1 LEKRSLAW
9 HGCLVAKP
17 KTMPAKLCVYPPEGE
32 PFEIEIKNTAT
43 VGRTVDN
50 TISLPGSHVSRQ
62 HAIVRC
68 HNGFQYQLMDLGSR
82 NGTFV
87 NDQRVVMPVVLEPGS
102 RVRIASYELIF
113 DQSPDDEPKMQV
125 DATLAAVSL
134 EGSQALLSAALLVCD
149 VRGFSTMAEKLS
161 ERELAQIIG
170 NWFRDIGNAVQS
182 SGGIIDKY
190 IGDALL
196 AYWPARDERGT
207 ECAICLD
214 VALTIL
220 QLAKSRTWP
229 GSGTPFRVGI
239 ATHFGR
245 VTSSN
250 VGQVALRDATI
261 IGDTVNTTFRLEG
274 VTKKLGQQLVLSEDF
289 RTVLPPGREL
299 VDFGEFQLKGKSQLV
314 RVYGLQGM

>member
-1 LEKRSLAW
+1 
-9 HGCLVAKP
+9 
-17 KTMPAKLCVYPPEGE
+17 MPAKFCVYPPEGE

-102 RVRIASYELIF
+102 RVRIASYELVF
-113 DQSPDDEPKMQV
+113 DQSPDDEPKTHV

-149 VRGFSTMAEKLS
+149 VRGFSTMAEKLG

-196 AYWPARDERGT
+196 AYWPARDEQGT

-220 QLAKSRTWP
+220 ELAKGRTWP

-274 VTKKLGQQLVLSEDF
+274 IMKKLEQDLVLSEDF
-289 RTVLPPGREL
+289 VTVLPPGRDF

-314 RVYGLQGM
+314 RVYGLQGTVSGV

>member
-1 LEKRSLAW
+1 
-9 HGCLVAKP
+9 
-17 KTMPAKLCVYPPEGE
+17 MPAKLCVYPPEGE
-32 PFEIEIKNTAT
+32 SFEIEIKNTAT
-43 VGRTVDN
+43 VGRTIDN

-102 RVRIASYELIF
+102 HVRIAGYKLIF
-113 DQSPDDEPKMQV
+113 DQSPDDEPKTQV
-125 DATLAAVSL
+125 DATLAAASL

-149 VRGFSTMAEKLS
+149 VRGFSTMAEKLG

-196 AYWPARDERGT
+196 AYWPARDEQGT

-220 QLAKSRTWP
+220 QLAKGRTWP

-274 VTKKLGQQLVLSEDF
+274 VMKKLGQDLVLSEDF
-289 RTVLPPGREL
+289 CTVLPPGREF

-314 RVYGLQGM
+314 RVYGFKEL

>member
-1 LEKRSLAW
+1 
-9 HGCLVAKP
+9 
-17 KTMPAKLCVYPPEGE
+17 MPAKFCVYPPEGE
-32 PFEIEIKNTAT
+32 SFEIEIKNTAT
-43 VGRTVDN
+43 VGRTIDN

-102 RVRIASYELIF
+102 HVRIAGYKLIF
-113 DQSPDDEPKMQV
+113 DQSPDDEPKTQV

-134 EGSQALLSAALLVCD
+134 EGSQVLLSAALLVCD
-149 VRGFSTMAEKLS
+149 VRGFSTMAEKLG

-196 AYWPARDERGT
+196 AYWPARDEQGT

-220 QLAKSRTWP
+220 QLAKGRTWP

-274 VTKKLGQQLVLSEDF
+274 VMKKLGQDLVLSEDF
-289 RTVLPPGREL
+289 CTVLPPGREF

-314 RVYGLQGM
+314 RVYGFKEL

>member
-1 LEKRSLAW
+1 MVDLPAE
-9 HGCLVAKP
+9 P
-17 KTMPAKLCVYPPEGE
+17 KTMPAKFCVYPPEGE

-102 RVRIASYELIF
+102 RVRIAGYELIF
-113 DQSPDDEPKMQV
+113 DQSPDDEPKTQV

-149 VRGFSTMAEKLS
+149 VRGFSTMAEKLGD
-161 ERELAQIIG
+161 RELAQIIG

-196 AYWPARDERGT
+196 AYWPARDEQGI

-220 QLAKSRTWP
+220 QLARGRTWP

-274 VTKKLGQQLVLSEDF
+274 VMKKLGQDLVLSEDF
-289 RTVLPPGREL
+289 RTVLPPGREF

-314 RVYGLQGM
+314 RVYGLQGTVTAPA

>member
-1 LEKRSLAW
+1 MVDLSAE
-9 HGCLVAKP
+9 P
-17 KTMPAKLCVYPPEGE
+17 KTMPAKFCVCPPEGE

-113 DQSPDDEPKMQV
+113 DQSPDDEPKTQV

-149 VRGFSTMAEKLS
+149 VRGFSTMAEKLG

-196 AYWPARDERGT
+196 AYWPARDEQGI

-220 QLAKSRTWP
+220 QLARGRTWP
-229 GSGTPFRVGI
+229 GSGTTFRVGI

-250 VGQVALRDATI
+250 VSQVALRDATI

-274 VTKKLGQQLVLSEDF
+274 VMKKLGQDLVLSEDF
-289 RTVLPPGREL
+289 RTVLPPGREF
-299 VDFGEFQLKGKSQLV
+299 VYFG
-314 RVYGLQGM
+314 

>member
-1 LEKRSLAW
+1 
-9 HGCLVAKP
+9 
-17 KTMPAKLCVYPPEGE
+17 
-32 PFEIEIKNTAT
+32 
-43 VGRTVDN
+43 
-50 TISLPGSHVSRQ
+50 
-62 HAIVRC
+62 
-68 HNGFQYQLMDLGSR
+68 MDLGSR

-102 RVRIASYELIF
+102 RVRIAGYELIF
-113 DQSPDDEPKMQV
+113 DQSPDDEPKTQV

-196 AYWPARDERGT
+196 AYWPARDEQGT

-220 QLAKSRTWP
+220 QLAKGRTWP

-274 VTKKLGQQLVLSEDF
+274 VMKKLGRDLVLSEDF
-289 RTVLPPGREL
+289 RTVLPPGREF

-314 RVYGLQGM
+314 RVYGFKEL